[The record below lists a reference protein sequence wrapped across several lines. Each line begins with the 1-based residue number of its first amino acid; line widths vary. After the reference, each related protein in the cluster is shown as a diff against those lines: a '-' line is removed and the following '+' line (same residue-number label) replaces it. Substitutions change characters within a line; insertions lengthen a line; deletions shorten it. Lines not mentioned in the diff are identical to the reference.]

1 MIDVEFTFYQ
11 ENYGG
16 TRIPDSRSFRNPL
29 IRANSHLSM
38 AMTKEPDD
46 SNLDFVKMCLCEIT
60 DMIYQDD
67 INRAEHGGREVQS
80 ENTDGYSVTYA
91 TEAEAG
97 KIAVNAMDKK
107 IYSVIR
113 RWLSKTGLL
122 YAGVVDPDENKCCP
136 HYF

>member
-1 MIDVEFTFYQ
+1 MIDVDFLFYQ
-11 ENYGG
+11 DQYGG
-16 TRIPDSRSFRNPL
+16 TRIPDEKSFQNPL

-38 AMTKEPDD
+38 AMTQTPDD
-46 SNLDFVKMCLCEIT
+46 SNMDLVKMCLCEIT

-67 INRAEHGGREVQS
+67 INRAEHGGRELQS

-97 KIAVNAMDKK
+97 KIAVNALDTK

-113 RWLSKTGLL
+113 RWLSQTGLL
-122 YAGVVDPDENKCCP
+122 YAGVVPYDNECCP